1 METHEIEN
9 TWKNIDPVINLK
21 SPEELNQLLASKTRQ
36 TVNKFLGIL
45 AIDIVVSLG
54 LISFLVITAINRPG
68 DNFFLANN
76 ALLCLATLS
85 ALAVSVTSW
94 YKLNNDKF
102 NLPVRDWLEQKIKLL
117 SGWLLGRYSKGY
129 FIIIPVLLVM
139 IEVSIHVYFE
149 NKPFTEVMKSE
160 ESVIGLIVGF
170 IVALAVS
177 YYAVGKIRKYQLKN
191 LEFLKELF
199 EGLGENGKV

>member
-45 AIDIVVSLG
+45 AIDIIVSIG
-54 LISFLVITAINRPG
+54 LITFLVITAINRPG
-68 DNFFLANN
+68 DNYFLANN
-76 ALLCLATLS
+76 ALLSMATLA
-85 ALAVSVTSW
+85 ALVISVTSW

-117 SGWLLGRYSKGY
+117 SVWLLGRYSKGY

-160 ESVIGLIVGF
+160 ESVIGLIMGF
-170 IVALAVS
+170 IVGMAVS

-191 LEFLKELF
+191 LDFLKELYS
-199 EGLGENGKV
+199 GLGEDGRV

>member
-1 METHEIEN
+1 MGTHEIEN
-9 TWKNIDPVINLK
+9 TWKSIDPVTNLK

-36 TVNKFLGIL
+36 TVNKFLCIL
-45 AIDIVVSLG
+45 AIDIIVSLG

-68 DNFFLANN
+68 DNLFLANN
-76 ALLCLATLS
+76 TLLCLATLAS
-85 ALAVSVTSW
+85 LVVSITSW

-139 IEVSIHVYFE
+139 IEVSIHVYYE

-160 ESVIGLIVGF
+160 ESVTGLIVGF

-177 YYAVGKIRKYQLKN
+177 YYAIGKIRKYQLKN
-191 LEFLKELF
+191 LDFLKELYA
-199 EGLGENGKV
+199 GIGEDGSV

>member
-9 TWKNIDPVINLK
+9 TWKNIDPVTNLK
-21 SPEELNQLLASKTRQ
+21 SPEELDQLLTSKTRQ

-45 AIDIVVSLG
+45 AIDIAVSLG

-76 ALLCLATLS
+76 TLLCLATLA
-85 ALAVSVTSW
+85 ALVVSVTSW

-102 NLPVRDWLEQKIKLL
+102 NLPVKDWLKQKIKLL

-160 ESVIGLIVGF
+160 ESVTGLIVGF

-177 YYAVGKIRKYQLKN
+177 YYAIDKIRKYQLKN
-191 LEFLKELF
+191 LDFLKELYAR
-199 EGLGENGKV
+199 LG

>member
-36 TVNKFLGIL
+36 TVNKFLVIL
-45 AIDIVVSLG
+45 AIDIVVSIG
-54 LISFLVITAINRPG
+54 LILFLVITTINRPG
-68 DNFFLANN
+68 DNYFLANN
-76 ALLCLATLS
+76 ALLSLATLA
-85 ALAVSVTSW
+85 ALVVSISSW
-94 YKLNNDKF
+94 YNLNNDKF
-102 NLPVRDWLEQKIKLL
+102 NLPVREWLEQKIKLL
-117 SGWLLGRYSKGY
+117 SVWLLGRYSKGY

-139 IEVSIHVYFE
+139 IEVSIHVYYE

-177 YYAVGKIRKYQLKN
+177 YYAIGKIRKYQLKN
-191 LEFLKELF
+191 LEFLKELYA
-199 EGLGENGKV
+199 GLEE

>member
-9 TWKNIDPVINLK
+9 TWKNIDPVTNLK
-21 SPEELNQLLASKTRQ
+21 SPEELNQLLASKTRH

-45 AIDIVVSLG
+45 AIDIAVSLG
-54 LISFLVITAINRPG
+54 LIIFLIITTINRPG
-68 DNFFLANN
+68 DNLFLANN
-76 ALLCLATLS
+76 ALLCLATLV
-85 ALAVSVTSW
+85 ALVVSVTSW

-160 ESVIGLIVGF
+160 ESVTGLIVGF

-177 YYAVGKIRKYQLKN
+177 YYAIGKIRKYQLKN
-191 LEFLKELF
+191 LDFLKELYA
-199 EGLGENGKV
+199 GLGD